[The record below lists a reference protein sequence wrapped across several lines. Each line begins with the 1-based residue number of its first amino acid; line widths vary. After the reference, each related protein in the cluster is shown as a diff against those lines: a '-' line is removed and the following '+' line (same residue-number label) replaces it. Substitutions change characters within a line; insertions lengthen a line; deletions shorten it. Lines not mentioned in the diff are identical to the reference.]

1 MQAFALRS
9 KFLKTMRQNRRRGSS
24 ESVIPFSEASTR
36 QFKQNVDS
44 MEAFLQEKDVNVA
57 DPGIFRRL
65 AYHLVMN
72 NFTVPHSLEGLRVDF
87 CKSFIKTV
95 HEGAILARAIANDS
109 ATVV

>member
-1 MQAFALRS
+1 MWTLWKLSF
-9 KFLKTMRQNRRRGSS
+9 
-24 ESVIPFSEASTR
+24 
-36 QFKQNVDS
+36 
-44 MEAFLQEKDVNVA
+44 QEKDVNVD

-72 NFTVPHSLEGLRVDF
+72 NFTVPHSLEGLRIDL

-109 ATVV
+109 GNSGLIL

>member
-24 ESVIPFSEASTR
+24 ESVFPFSEASTR
-36 QFKQNVDS
+36 QFKKNVDS
-44 MEAFLQEKDVNVA
+44 MEAFIQEKDVKGA

-72 NFTVPHSLEGLRVDF
+72 NFTVPHSLEGLKVDF
-87 CKSFIKTV
+87 C
-95 HEGAILARAIANDS
+95 
-109 ATVV
+109 